1 MTRSVL
7 MMLPAAVLLGWAA
20 MAAPAQTGRKAVS
33 ATEVNGTFRM
43 NFKGRYRANSNEIK
57 ILALG
62 CGQLR
67 IAMDLTYPYT
77 MQNGEQMAN
86 VGQLDGEAAIDG
98 DTAIYSSREF
108 GRCEITIKFVRPGTI
123 KVSQDGSD
131 AACGFGNNVT
141 ADGTYRKVS
150 SRKPKF
156 ENR

>member
-7 MMLPAAVLLGWAA
+7 MMLPAAVLLGFGA
-20 MAAPAQTGRKAVS
+20 MAAQAQTGRKAVS

-43 NFKGRYRANSNEIK
+43 SFKGKYRGNSNEIK

-62 CGQLR
+62 RGQLR

-86 VGQLDGEAAIDG
+86 VGKLDGEAAING

-141 ADGTYRKVS
+141 ADGTYHKVS
-150 SRKPKF
+150 NTKPRF
-156 ENR
+156 